1 MIDIETER
9 VFSRMFTM
17 NDVDD
22 FAPICAN
29 PQVMKYLGHDCKPVP
44 REEVEYAIESYIKY
58 WEKHGIG
65 RWAIIYKENNKLIGC
80 AGLRLHEG
88 TPELVVLLDEPYW
101 RKGLATEIGRAV
113 LKYGFETRG
122 FDRIIAMTRPANT
135 GSRRLMNKLGMRFL
149 EEAIVFGQYQAVI
162 YEILREEYLN
172 PAFSAFNQN
181 SLAVQ

>member
-1 MIDIETER
+1 MTGIETER
-9 VFSRMFTM
+9 TVLRMFTM
-17 NDVDD
+17 DD
-22 FAPICAN
+22 LDDLARIFGN
-29 PQVMKYLGHDCKPVP
+29 PQVMKYLGHTCEP
-44 REEVEYAIESYIKY
+44 IERDETEKALASIINH
-58 WEKHGIG
+58 WEKNGFG
-65 RWAIIYKENNKLIGC
+65 RWAVISKVNNKLIGC

-113 LKYGFETRG
+113 FKYGFETRG

-162 YEILREEYLN
+162 YEILREDYLN